1 MYLKKISEE
10 IVRRYESGNPT
21 AGSELDR
28 REVQLLVIQEINRRL
43 KLEHAQ
49 VHLQLGESVP
59 PHAAIATYDITFT
72 DLNTTT
78 DRRKTCTQLEK
89 PFPGSY
95 WTTPTGQYWTDSAGN
110 YWVIKGHEC
119 EILVAQSVTNNKV
132 YEITFAGMTP
142 PEGITF
148 EDIVEFLTETKEGY
162 FELVGVLG
170 TPLTAF
176 SFSGVSNLATTNDGF
191 TFDYNIDDA
200 LTGQYNDLI
209 SIVQQTV
216 LEIPGKDLVT
226 DQIEIINIKK
236 CIYEDLP
243 TYSNKSKA
251 TLPTQPIN
259 LPRGMGV
266 WKLFSA
272 SDPFVSFIP
281 VSSGEMF
288 LYAGRIS
295 GAMDELNVYE
305 YHDNKT
311 LIVNKSVTDIP
322 SDMKI
327 QLLVVDPEQ
336 LGEYDL
342 LPIPADMEFEVI
354 ASVLTILQPQRQ
366 SDETNDNNQN
376 IR

>member
-59 PHAAIATYDITFT
+59 PHAAIATYDITFS
-72 DLNTTT
+72 DLSTSTE
-78 DRRKTCTQLEK
+78 RRKTCTQLEK

-95 WTTPTGQYWTDSAGN
+95 WTTPSGQYWTDDAGN
-110 YWVIKGHEC
+110 YWVITGHQC
-119 EILVAQSVTNNKV
+119 NILVTQDPTNSKV
-132 YEITFAGMTP
+132 YEIAFSGMTA

-148 EDIVEFLTETKEGY
+148 EDIVEFLTETKDGY

-176 SFSGVSNLATTNDGF
+176 SFSGIANLAATSDGF

-200 LTGQYNDLI
+200 LTGQYDDLI
-209 SIVQQTV
+209 SVVQQTV
-216 LEIPGKDLVT
+216 IEIPGKNTVT
-226 DQIEIINIKK
+226 DSIEIINLRK
-236 CIYEDLP
+236 CIYENLP

-288 LYAGRIS
+288 LYSGRIS